1 MSWVRLDDQWHEH
14 PKFTGLGDLGEL
26 MWVKALTYACRFRT
40 GGFIPAGRIAKFTA
54 LRNTAQLEAK
64 LVKAGLWIK
73 VEDGYQIHDF
83 DAYQPNADK
92 RSQGS
97 SPWRATA
104 DRVSPSQRDR
114 IIDRDGLVCRLCGE
128 PVERTDVEIDHIVP
142 VSKGGETTD
151 SNLRVTHMRCNRSRV
166 RSEAGRL
173 GGLRSGEARSKQ
185 NEANVEA
192 TLLRSEATS
201 EAGPS
206 YAHAG
211 ARAPLPSPSPSPI
224 PNPTEPRAEAGPA
237 PAGTARLAV
246 VGDGMSPEAKAIA
259 AAIRAKP
266 SLQPVHGDAG
276 GIGDTHV
283 GFMMRKPEF
292 TVAWAVESIDTYA
305 AKVVDGMLAS
315 PMKSGL
321 VGFLRTPPKAV
332 PASGIRKTA
341 VPIQP
346 SAIDGEYDWKHPER
360 WQENS

>member
-92 RSQGS
+92 TSQARSLAG
-97 SPWRATA
+97 
-104 DRVSPSQRDR
+104 
-114 IIDRDGLVCRLCGE
+114 
-128 PVERTDVEIDHIVP
+128 
-142 VSKGGETTD
+142 SKGAAKRWQGDGNCHDVANGKQVAKD
-151 SNLRVTHMRCNRSRV
+151 S
-166 RSEAGRL
+166 
-173 GGLRSGEARSKQ
+173 
-185 NEANVEA
+185 
-192 TLLRSEATS
+192 
-201 EAGPS
+201 S
-206 YAHAG
+206 YAG
-211 ARAPLPSPSPSPI
+211 TRAHLPSPSPSPI

-237 PAGTARLAV
+237 SAGTARLAV
-246 VGDGMSPEAKAIA
+246 VGDGMSPEAREIA

-305 AKVVDGMLAS
+305 AKVVDGTLAT

-321 VGFLRTPPKAV
+321 VGFLRTPPKAA

-341 VPIQP
+341 VPVQP
-346 SAIDGEYDWKHPER
+346 SATEGEYDWKHPER
-360 WQENS
+360 WQENT